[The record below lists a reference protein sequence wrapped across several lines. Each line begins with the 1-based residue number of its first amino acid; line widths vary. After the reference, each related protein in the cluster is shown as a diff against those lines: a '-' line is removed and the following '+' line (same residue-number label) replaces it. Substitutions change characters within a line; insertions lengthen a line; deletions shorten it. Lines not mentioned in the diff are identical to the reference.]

1 MDRDALLRERIDTDE
16 VIGCSGRRPRA
27 CMTCAHA
34 NGEPPWA
41 DGPLKSYCVA
51 FPREDGLRKP
61 PEVYYEGADC
71 AMYVEDPNTEGEA
84 WR

>member
-1 MDRDALLRERIDTDE
+1 MDKDRALHERINTDE
-16 VIGCSGRRPRA
+16 ILGCSGRKPTA

-41 DGPLKSYCVA
+41 DTPLKSYCTA
-51 FPREDGLRKP
+51 FPREGGRRKP

-71 AMYVEDPNTEGEA
+71 AEYVRDPNAEG
-84 WR
+84 